1 MIYNITPS
9 YTWQTV
15 LAPPPAS
22 QLSLRRSLELL
33 AEFKR
38 RLRGRKLKAGKRQKE
53 GWWSERLYGSS
64 PYQQFLY
71 PRLYSGL
78 PSWGQIILRVSTLE
92 QGVVCLSPEIQ
103 CTHVSVALAKDL
115 LTALELDWVLKC
127 SSRTPVWA
135 SGLGL
140 TWWELGDLVSKIRL
154 IKALVWPVAT
164 YGCESGTLR
173 KNEETRL
180 DAFEMKWHI

>member
-1 MIYNITPS
+1 VANCFST
-9 YTWQTV
+9 
-15 LAPPPAS
+15 PPPPPNWAYGAHWS
-22 QLSLRRSLELL
+22 YYLDLRNGFAAGNWRQGSD
-33 AEFKR
+33 KR
-38 RLRGRKLKAGKRQKE
+38 R

-64 PYQQFLY
+64 PYQQFLH

-103 CTHVSVALAKDL
+103 CKYVSVALAKDL
-115 LTALELDWVLKC
+115 FTALELDWVLKC
-127 SSRTPVWA
+127 SSRTTVWA